1 MLGDMTMPSTVLP
14 LHLKQTFQ
22 PIIWILTEG
31 EGDGIEPRLPLRIFS
46 TLLGVAKNLGN
57 ELTPKED
64 TCCTNKSLKR
74 FVSRSEEVEHRL
86 LPPFNA
92 AWYDTLQIIHTYL
105 QVNRTKFWF
114 WWSGGKIYKEEEA
127 LYLNVR
133 SLGNLSCV
141 KLSSLPSKRFSLK
154 RI

>member
-1 MLGDMTMPSTVLP
+1 MTALGSG
-14 LHLKQTFQ
+14 K
-22 PIIWILTEG
+22 IWILVADWSRLAG
-31 EGDGIEPRLPLRIFS
+31 REPNADHVTRKIGPLYFN
-46 TLLGVAKNLGN
+46 A
-57 ELTPKED
+57 LTPKED

-141 KLSSLPSKRFSLK
+141 KLSSLPSKRF
-154 RI
+154 

>member
-1 MLGDMTMPSTVLP
+1 M
-14 LHLKQTFQ
+14 
-22 PIIWILTEG
+22 
-31 EGDGIEPRLPLRIFS
+31 
-46 TLLGVAKNLGN
+46 
-57 ELTPKED
+57 TPKED
-64 TCCTNKSLKR
+64 TCYTNKSLKR

-114 WWSGGKIYKEEEA
+114 WWSGGKIYKEEA

-141 KLSSLPSKRFSLK
+141 KLSSLPSKRFFSLK
-154 RI
+154 RIFKKMLINFVAFKLIFYPFEYCFQDLCRLSYKFWLLKLILMKE